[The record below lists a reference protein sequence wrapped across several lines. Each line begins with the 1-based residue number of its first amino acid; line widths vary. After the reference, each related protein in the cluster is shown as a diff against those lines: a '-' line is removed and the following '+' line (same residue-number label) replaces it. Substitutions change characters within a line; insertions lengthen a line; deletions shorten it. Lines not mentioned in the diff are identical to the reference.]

1 VLVDGVGEAVPVPVD
16 TLLVPEVVDDP
27 VEVAV
32 AEDSVEREQP
42 SGFSL
47 IWTDWLSV
55 AYL

>member
-1 VLVDGVGEAVPVPVD
+1 VDGVGEAVPVPVD